1 MTDLIEGLE
10 GLKND
15 NSLKLNS
22 WSKVCF
28 ARSGR
33 KLRRMQAAFDKWE
46 ARQPKGKGRG
56 RK

>member
-1 MTDLIEGLE
+1 MTDTIESLE

-15 NSLKLNS
+15 NSLELTS
-22 WSKVCF
+22 WEKVSF

-33 KLRRMQAAFDKWE
+33 KLRRMQAAFDRWE